1 MKNNTKPYVKK
12 ITYVAL
18 FVSIIAVLAQ
28 ISIPTP
34 LIPLTLQTFAIA
46 LCGFVLN
53 KKYSV
58 ITVIVYLLLGTV
70 GAPVFASFNGG
81 FHVLISYTGGFL
93 WGFIPFVLL
102 CSLTKGKISIPFGLL
117 GLLLCYI
124 VGVIQYSI
132 ISKTMSWYIFLLP
145 LLKDVILVFA
155 AYFVAT
161 RINKII
167 KKHL

>member
-18 FVSIIAVLAQ
+18 FVAIIAVLAQ

-34 LIPLTLQTFAIA
+34 LIPLTFQTFAIA

-58 ITVIVYLLLGTV
+58 ISVIVYLLLGGV
-70 GAPVFASFNGG
+70 GAPVFASLNGG

-93 WGFIPFVLL
+93 WGFIPFVFL
-102 CSLTKGKISIPFGLL
+102 CSLTKGKLSISFGLL
-117 GLLLCYI
+117 GLLVCYI
-124 VGVIQYSI
+124 MGIIQYCI
-132 ISKTMSWYIFLLP
+132 ISQTFVWYVFLLP

-155 AYFVAT
+155 AYFIAIRV
-161 RINKII
+161 NKII